1 MNSPERLSLG
11 HGHYLVGSLIDGP
24 LGDYFGADGFVTG
37 WHNRNIRIYSNV
49 ARLIRSP
56 EEKILL
62 LIGAGH
68 VPILRAQFAAA
79 PFVKLVEVS
88 EVLR

>member
-1 MNSPERLSLG
+1 M
-11 HGHYLVGSLIDGP
+11 
-24 LGDYFGADGFVTG
+24 TG

-56 EEKILL
+56 EEKVLL

-68 VPILRAQFAAA
+68 VPILKAQFSAA
-79 PFVKLVEVS
+79 PFVKLVDVS